1 MIYQDLLDGSQ
12 WHGSESLAR
21 FLAATTSQNA
31 RSRAA
36 NSTPWQPKKETKC
49 ALSGLET
56 RIWRTKVT
64 IQNAERIFVQGTT
77 AMRKS
82 QNSPLDIGH
91 AKNGEHVVT
100 QCRR

>member
-21 FLAATTSQNA
+21 FLAATTSQNGTSKA
-31 RSRAA
+31 V
-36 NSTPWQPKKETKC
+36 NSLLWQPKKETKS
-49 ALSGLET
+49 AWSGLGT
-56 RIWRTKVT
+56 PTWRTKVT

-77 AMRKS
+77 AMRKN